1 MDPSTFESHHL
12 LDPHPT
18 PTMIPLFPLGSTLFP
33 GGLMP
38 LKIFEPR
45 YLTMTRQAFQS
56 GEPFGMVALQSGSE
70 TVVPEQEE
78 VLHKMGV
85 MAHIEAFEEFNPAL
99 FLIRVKAGE
108 RFHIDSVERQK
119 NGLWMAQVATLAP
132 DAEVDVPAEL
142 QSSADKLGALIR
154 SLQEHGVLEHD
165 MPFAKPYRLGDCSWV
180 SNRWSEMLPLESA
193 QKQTLLG
200 QTHPRLRLDLV
211 SEILEGL
218 KISVDFP

>member
-1 MDPSTFESHHL
+1 MTPSTVESHSL

-18 PTMIPLFPLGSTLFP
+18 TTMIPLFPLGSTLFP

-45 YLTMTRQAFQS
+45 YLTMTRHAFQS

-70 TVVPEQEE
+70 TVVPEQGE

-99 FLIRVKAGE
+99 FLIRVKGGE
-108 RFHIDSVERQK
+108 RFHIDAAERQK
-119 NGLWMAQVATLAP
+119 NGLWMAQVTLLAP

-142 QSSADKLGALIR
+142 EPSANKLGALIR
-154 SLQEHGVLEHD
+154 SLQEHGVLEQD
-165 MPFAKPYRLGDCSWV
+165 MPFAKPYLLGDCSWV

>member
-1 MDPSTFESHHL
+1 
-12 LDPHPT
+12 
-18 PTMIPLFPLGSTLFP
+18 MIPLFPLGATLFP

-45 YLTMTRQAFQS
+45 YLTMTRQAFVS
-56 GEPFGMVALQSGSE
+56 GEPFGMVALQSGVE
-70 TVVPEQEE
+70 TVVPEQDE

-85 MAHIEAFEEFNPAL
+85 MAHIESFEEFNPAL
-99 FLIRVKAGE
+99 FLLRVKGGE
-108 RFHIDSVERQK
+108 RFHIETAERQK
-119 NGLWMAQVATLAP
+119 NGLWMAEVTKVVA
-132 DAEVDVPAEL
+132 DSEVIVPEEL
-142 QSSADKLGALIR
+142 QSSANKLGALIR
-154 SLQEHGVLEHD
+154 SLQEHGVMEKD
-165 MPFAKPYRLGDCSWV
+165 MPFATPYRLDDCAWV
-180 SNRWSEMLPLESA
+180 SNRWSEMLPLDAA